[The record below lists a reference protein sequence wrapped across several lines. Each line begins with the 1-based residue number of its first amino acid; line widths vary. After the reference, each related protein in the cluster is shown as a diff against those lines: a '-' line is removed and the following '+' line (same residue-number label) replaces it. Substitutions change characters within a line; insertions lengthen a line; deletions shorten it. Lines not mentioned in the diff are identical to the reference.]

1 MNRMKWRLTIAVQV
15 MAFFIA
21 LQTFVGV
28 GIKIIAADIKFK
40 VMRNK

>member
-1 MNRMKWRLTIAVQV
+1 MNKMKWRLTIAVQV

-21 LQTFVGV
+21 AQTFVGV
-28 GIKIIAADIKFK
+28 GIKIMATDIKLK